1 METSLRLNMAD
12 TEYKCSWLLHVVD
25 SFGNTLFSGNLQVIV
40 KTLHTCHAAIG
51 RNLILNPFHIDRLK
65 AKVTTFLWATQEMY
79 FSNYV
84 VKFTRWI
91 RRALEL
97 LLMITL
103 ITWWFIYKCYT
114 ITHDDQLLIMHFV
127 RLKNL
132 FCSFQNCSTLSDRA
146 FAHDAPVLWDLLPL
160 TIRFPFKK
168 TFNLL
173 E

>member
-1 METSLRLNMAD
+1 MFLIIACCGLVWQ
-12 TEYKCSWLLHVVD
+12 YVV
-25 SFGNTLFSGNLQVIV
+25 FWKFAGNSEEFAHLW
-40 KTLHTCHAAIG
+40 CCG

-65 AKVTTFLWATQEMY
+65 AKVTTFLWGTQEMY

-84 VKFTRWI
+84 VKFTRWF

-132 FCSFQNCSTLSDRA
+132 FCSFQNCSTLGDRA
-146 FAHDAPVLWDLLPL
+146 FAHAAPVLWDLLPL